1 MAGIAYFAARD
12 LKTSGAALSAVGKQY
27 ILQLNQQTLQLELGS
42 KTIRVNQRPDT
53 LSAPPLLFNGKL
65 YVPVRLIEK
74 LGCTITDIGSN
85 YFGGECK
92 NHLIVASDDV
102 LVW

>member
-53 LSAPPLLFNGKL
+53 LSAPPCCSTANFMSPCGSLKNSDAPLPIL
-65 YVPVRLIEK
+65 AA
-74 LGCTITDIGSN
+74 ITS
-85 YFGGECK
+85 GECK